1 MGVPILF
8 SWLNQKHS
16 NCINKEP
23 PKTTENLYIDFNALV
38 HNCYNP
44 NLKSNLEIYND
55 TLKRLK
61 KAIDNIVIKTK
72 PTKLLYIAVDGVAPA
87 AKLSHQR
94 ARRYKAACDKQ
105 KNINNC
111 NKNILDGKLEDKSD
125 LTIEERFILEDEILQ
140 KSENESKIENFDS
153 NSITPGTEF
162 MEFIHKGVLDICRFS
177 LSHDKN
183 YKHLKI
189 IYSSYLVPGEG
200 EQKIMNFIR
209 KYHIVNPKDTHTM
222 YSPDGDIIF
231 LGVGLYDVNLYIMR
245 EDTYNNQNKKNIC
258 EICSKIG
265 HISQECGEPKFLTFA
280 YIDVPEFRNTLIN
293 LFSSIIKKKYDYR
306 QMLTDWVFMCFLIG
320 NDFLPG
326 IPCVDIKISS
336 IETLTN
342 LLCKNY
348 LKCNDFITTNQ
359 KMINFH
365 ILEKYFISLSRIE
378 DSLYISKTKMLN
390 KSCEAGRE
398 EIPLHTYHGKAKY
411 YSTKLYANN
420 QDDIDNIAI
429 EYITGMIWIYN
440 YYINGRTDW
449 QWVYPYH
456 FAPFVADLAKVVRAN
471 FSLKRGSP
479 LHPFEQLLVVI
490 PPQSQNLVVEKLR
503 YIYNKFKIYYPTE
516 VKSDSFDKY
525 LTWTSVVLLPHMNS
539 KAILNEYKKVIN
551 DLTAQEL
558 LRNSKEMDLLI
569 VNDENLIEK
578 LKGLYFDF
586 KPAVKLNLEGINYS
600 VFAHYNVKYPNE
612 EVNSNF
618 KSFKNKTISVRF
630 ESF

>member
-16 NCINKEP
+16 NCLKKEP
-23 PKTTENLYIDFNALV
+23 PDTTDNLYIDFNALI
-38 HNCYNP
+38 HNCYNQ
-44 NLKSNLEIYND
+44 NLNSKEEIYND

-61 KAIDNIVIKTK
+61 KAIDNIVEKTK
-72 PTKLLYIAVDGVAPA
+72 PTKIIYIAVDGVAPA

-105 KNINNC
+105 ANSNNTIKNNFDLN
-111 NKNILDGKLEDKSD
+111 EDAD
-125 LTIEERFILEDEILQ
+125 LTLEERFISEDDISL
-140 KSENESKIENFDS
+140 KNEKNPMIEKFDS

-162 MEFIHKGVLDICRFS
+162 MEFLHKGILDICRYS
-177 LSHDKN
+177 LSKDKK
-183 YKHLKI
+183 YKALKI

-209 KYHIVNPKDTHTM
+209 KYHTVNPTDTHTM

-245 EDTYNNQNKKNIC
+245 EDTFNNQNKKIVC
-258 EICSKIG
+258 DICSKLG
-265 HISQECGEPKFLTFA
+265 HPSQECGEPKYLKFT

-293 LFSSIIKKKYDYR
+293 MFSYIIKKKFDFR

-326 IPCVDIKISS
+326 IPCVDIKIAS

-348 LKCNDFITTNQ
+348 LNCNDYITTGD

-390 KSCEAGRE
+390 KSCESGRE

-411 YSTKLYANN
+411 YSTKLFANN

-456 FAPFVADLAKVVRAN
+456 FAPFVVDLAKVVRAN

-479 LHPFEQLLVVI
+479 LSPFEQLLVVI
-490 PPQSQNLVVEKLR
+490 PPQSQNLVIEKLR
-503 YIYNKFKIYYPTE
+503 FIYNKYKNYYPTE

-525 LTWTSVVLLPHMNS
+525 LSWTSVVLLPHMNS
-539 KAILNEYKKVIN
+539 SIILNEYKKTIN
-551 DLTAQEL
+551 DFTAKEL
-558 LRNSKEMDLLI
+558 VRNSRELDLLI
-569 VNDENLIEK
+569 VSDINLIK
-578 LKGLYFDF
+578 KYNGLYFDF
-586 KPAVKLNLEGINYS
+586 KPAAKLNLEGIHYTVYAQYNAVYPDEEIYS
-600 VFAHYNVKYPNE
+600 E
-612 EVNSNF
+612 NF
-618 KSFKNKTISVRF
+618 DKFENKTITVRF